1 MGSKNRF
8 PFDGERGKYEHSD
21 EEFFKQF
28 EDEFIV
34 NSTFPD
40 RESQDANSD
49 LPDVSGR
56 VARLHAKK
64 EKKGFSGISEWKK
77 EMGKRF
83 SELKNG
89 GKMSGNRRKATGKR
103 VSTRKSKQHG
113 LGKKIFKY
121 GIYALIALVLILV
134 VYSAFV
140 IIRAPRIDTENL
152 SAMLAENS
160 VLYDDK
166 EAEIETVFGADA
178 GLRTTV
184 KYEEMPEDLINAV
197 VAIEDKTFW
206 KHNGFNIIRM
216 FGAVKDTIVHGE
228 RLGGTSTI
236 TQQLARNLYLRD
248 DMSKRTLK
256 RKITEAYYTVILERK
271 LSKEEIIEAYLNT
284 ISLGF
289 NAFGVQA
296 ASQGYFS
303 KDVGELDL
311 TECAALASLP
321 KAPNTYALVKRFYTA
336 DVHEDNENIL
346 KRDGDFTYVY
356 NGEASKNRRDRT
368 LKNMY
373 DYEFIGKAEMD
384 KALADDLKSHVVP
397 NITNFMGK
405 SSYFSDYVI
414 QEVIKDLMEEY
425 SESEQEATQRVYSGG
440 LQIYTTMSS
449 QAQQAVDEAFENE
462 ANFPKVAH
470 INKDASGNVLGDKGR
485 ILLYDYNTYFDSDQA
500 FTIHPDEYT
509 VKAGGDVCLKK
520 EKRLN
525 FYNVTVNGKPD
536 VSLEFKDMYVV
547 ENGVFHIIN
556 GGYISIPEQ
565 YKKKDGDGNLI
576 ISKAYFDEKSDLVS
590 MTDRGIRFGVDGFTL
605 RQKVVQPQ
613 SAMVV
618 LDNKNGQI
626 RAMRGGRNTVGRMLY
641 NRSTGPRQPGSSIKP
656 LSIYGPA
663 LQSGYE
669 ALESGKEQVFKHQKA
684 GDFYGQYWTAASI
697 INDAPL
703 TYNGKVWPKNWYSG
717 NRGRHTLRKS
727 VEQSV
732 NVNAVKIF
740 QELGAERSSKTLR
753 DLGITTLIDSGETND
768 LNASAL
774 ALGGMSKGISPLEMA
789 AAYAVFPNEGKY
801 VEPSCYTKVLNRNG
815 EVLLEKAP
823 KSKQVFDAGVAFIM
837 NDILRSTVSEG
848 IASAAAMGTQ
858 PVAGKTGTTNDQY
871 DIWFVGNTPQYSA
884 AIWIGNDVNL
894 ELSQGSAS
902 AARLWANTMKN
913 VCKGL
918 PTGSFPKAPSNVTS
932 MTVDAYGGNQVD
944 ENAELAGVPTRT
956 EYFISG
962 TQPKGGPPTEIHEVN
977 ICLDTGFL
985 ATPGCPNSGKA
996 FASAA
1001 EAPKFY
1007 CPVHNPNP
1015 DRYPVDPAGN
1025 SSYTWSGREKATPN
1039 KPDSSGGLN
1048 PSTGDSGTGSG
1059 GVTDPGTNDGSSG
1072 GGEDPPWI

>member
-1 MGSKNRF
+1 MSDKNRF
-8 PFDGERGKYEHSD
+8 HSDEEHGKYGCSD
-21 EEFFKQF
+21 EEFFEQF
-28 EDEFIV
+28 EDEFIS
-34 NSTFPD
+34 NSASS
-40 RESQDANSD
+40 EKGSQRNDNGFS
-49 LPDVSGR
+49 DVSGR
-56 VARLHAKK
+56 VARLHAQK
-64 EKKGFSGISEWKK
+64 EKKGFSGLSEWKK
-77 EMGKRF
+77 DMGKRF

-89 GKMSGNRRKATGKR
+89 GEMSGNKTKSTGKR
-103 VSTRKSKQHG
+103 VGARKSKNRV
-113 LGKKIFKY
+113 LGKKVFKF
-121 GIYALIALVLILV
+121 GISALIALALVLIL
-134 VYSAFV
+134 YSAFV
-140 IIRAPRIDTENL
+140 IIKAPRIDTENL

-160 VLYDDK
+160 ILYDDK
-166 EAEIETVFGADA
+166 EVEIETVFGADA
-178 GLRTTV
+178 GIRKTV
-184 KYEEMPEDLINAV
+184 KYEEMPKDLINAV

-321 KAPNTYALVKRFYTA
+321 KSPNTFALVKRFYTA
-336 DVHEDNENIL
+336 DVLEDNENIL

-356 NGEASKNRRDRT
+356 NGEASKNRRERT

-373 DYEFIGKAEMD
+373 DYGLIEKSEMEQ
-384 KALADDLKSHVVP
+384 ALADDLKSHIVP
-397 NITNFMGK
+397 NLTNFMGE
-405 SSYFSDYVI
+405 SAYFSDYVI
-414 QEVIKDLMEEY
+414 QEVIKDLMAEY
-425 SESEQEATQRVYSGG
+425 NESEQEATQRVYSGG

-449 QAQQAVDEAFENE
+449 QAQQAVDDVFEND

-470 INKDASGNVLGDKGR
+470 IKKDANGNILGKKGR
-485 ILLYDYNTYFDSDQA
+485 VLLYDYNTYFDSDQA
-500 FTIHPDEYT
+500 FTIRSDEYT
-509 VKAGGDVCLKK
+509 VKADGDICLKK
-520 EKRLN
+520 GNRLN
-525 FYNVTVNGKPD
+525 FYNVTVNGEPD
-536 VSLEFKDMYVV
+536 ISLEFKDMYVV

-556 GGYISIPEQ
+556 GGYISIPQQ
-565 YKKKDGDGNLI
+565 YKKKNSDGNLI
-576 ISKAYFDEKSDLVS
+576 ISKAYFEEKSDSVS
-590 MTDRGIRFGVDGFTL
+590 MTDRGIRLGGDTFTL

-626 RAMRGGRNTVGRMLY
+626 KAMRGGRNTVGRMLY

-717 NRGRHTLRKS
+717 NRGRYTLRKS

-753 DLGITTLIDSGETND
+753 DLGVTTLVDSGETND

-815 EVLLEKAP
+815 EVLLEKVP

-837 NDILRSTVSEG
+837 NDILRSTVAEG

-894 ELSQGSAS
+894 ELSQGSVS

-918 PTGSFPKAPSNVTS
+918 PMGSFPKAPSNVTS
-932 MTVDAYGGNQVD
+932 MTVDAYGGGRID

-962 TQPKGGPPTEIHEVN
+962 TQPKGGPPVEIQEVT

-985 ATPGCPNSGKA
+985 ATPGCPNPGKA
-996 FASAA
+996 HASA
-1001 EAPKFY
+1001 EDAPKFY

-1015 DRYPVDPAGN
+1015 DGYPVDPAGN
-1025 SSYTWSGREKATPN
+1025 SSYTWPGREKATPN
-1039 KPDSSGGLN
+1039 NPESPSDPTAPPGDGGA
-1048 PSTGDSGTGSG
+1048 T
-1059 GVTDPGTNDGSSG
+1059 G
-1072 GGEDPPWI
+1072 GGGNSGNTGGEEDPPWI